1 MVIIWYFEYTDIFT
15 LSNFP
20 SNENLLQYFPQQ
32 ILLGQAIFENISYPI
47 YFLILQ
53 TSFIYFKSFLFT
65 IFIK

>member
-32 ILLGQAIFENISYPI
+32 ILLGQAIFEYISYPI
-47 YFLILQ
+47 YFLIL
-53 TSFIYFKSFLFT
+53 
-65 IFIK
+65 